1 MFLEHHAKRTES
13 LLFTNAKH
21 FIFLQ
26 LKSKAGLA
34 VTMFQWIWLM
44 GRPNVRDRDKPLVS
58 AIDRRGYP
66 RLDYF
71 YESRNLR
78 RDTGPRR
85 PTTVIVRRRATRH
98 ESRLA
103 WAAARVP
110 EDPRYPSKQVFARDW
125 SRNRVGR
132 PGWPVVWGRMVPFIG
147 RVENAHD
154 RPPNYLNSADE
165 EESERGS
172 FHESLES
179 QYEFGDPE
187 PNPRGGRRSHH
198 VHWAAHRN
206 HR

>member
-1 MFLEHHAKRTES
+1 
-13 LLFTNAKH
+13 
-21 FIFLQ
+21 
-26 LKSKAGLA
+26 
-34 VTMFQWIWLM
+34 M
-44 GRPNVRDRDKPLVS
+44 GRPNVRDRDKPFVN

-66 RLDYF
+66 SLDYF

-78 RDTGPRR
+78 RDTGSRR
-85 PTTVIVRRRATRH
+85 PTTVVVRRRATRH
-98 ESRLA
+98 ESRIA
-103 WAAARVP
+103 WASARVP

-125 SRNRVGR
+125 SRNHVGR

-172 FHESLES
+172 FHASLIDEYD
-179 QYEFGDPE
+179 QEGVDY
-187 PNPRGGRRSHH
+187 NPRGGRRSRHIH
-198 VHWAAHRN
+198 LGPHGN